1 MSGHIQRRGKNS
13 WRLKFDIGA
22 DADGKHRSRYH
33 AFKGS
38 KRDAEIKLA
47 LLIAENARGEYVDTS
62 KIAVT
67 EFVERWLRDWAQSH
81 VSAKTFERY
90 AELLRNHVARH
101 IGKLPLQ
108 KLRAIDVNE
117 LYGTLLKGPPPL
129 APRTVGHVH
138 RALRRALGHA
148 HRWGLV
154 HQNVAALVTPPRVA
168 ATEIEILAPDQARV
182 LLQKLEGHSIYP
194 SSVLALATGMRRG
207 ELLALR
213 WRDVDLDGAV
223 LRVEQSL
230 EETTKAGLRFKSP
243 KTKHGRRSITL
254 PPTAVTVLRA
264 HWKAQ
269 QELRLKL
276 GQGRAS
282 ADALVFGTWQGKA
295 RSPNSLTKE
304 WRAAVKT
311 AAMPAV
317 TLHSLRHTHASYL
330 IAAGHDVLT
339 ISRRMGHGSPTITLG
354 VYGHLFPN
362 TDDRAANSIEAMFTA
377 LTT

>member
-22 DADGKHRSRYH
+22 DADGRRRSRYCT
-33 AFKGS
+33 FRGS
-38 KRDAEIKLA
+38 KRDAETKLA
-47 LLIAENARGEYVDTS
+47 LLIVENARGEYVDIS
-62 KIAVT
+62 KIAVA
-67 EFVERWLRDWAQSH
+67 EFIERWLRDWAQSH

-90 AELLRNHVARH
+90 AELLRNHVARR

-108 KLRAIDVNE
+108 KLRAIHINE
-117 LYGTLLKGPPPL
+117 LYGTLLQGPPPL
-129 APRTVGHVH
+129 AARTVGHVH
-138 RALRRALGHA
+138 RAFRRALGHA

-154 HQNVAALVTPPRVA
+154 HQNVAALVAPPRVI

-194 SSVLALATGMRRG
+194 LSVLALATGMRRG

-230 EETTKAGLRFKSP
+230 EETTKTGLRFKSP

-264 HWKAQ
+264 HWRAQ

-276 GQGRAS
+276 GQGKAP

-311 AAMPAV
+311 AEMPAV

-330 IAAGHDVLT
+330 IAVGHDVLT

-362 TDDRAANSIEAMFTA
+362 TDDRAAASVEAMFT
-377 LTT
+377 